1 MNVTEVL
8 AERAYKRV
16 SSKREE
22 ALLELPESDIN
33 NYLNDIYKLLQSE
46 KYYSYGVR
54 NLCFACEYKYTERY
68 SLSLLKQCILSS
80 RIFLYEEMLKC
91 IGIDLDEESD
101 LFESSQRAFYSLE
114 IDVTLTKEQ
123 KELYDLF
130 NSKRRLVVS
139 APTSF
144 GKSRITREIIA
155 HNSYKHIVV
164 VVPTNALLSETYF
177 TFRMDE
183 RLSKYNLIFSTHIEP
198 TTSDSIYIFTP
209 EKFDLY
215 SDEHDID
222 YDFFVFDEVYK
233 VDSSDKRS
241 SVFSNCL
248 YKAYKKECDYYLI
261 GPYFNKF
268 SEKFL
273 EKTGGH
279 FKKFETDIVQKIT
292 RNYFSEEEACLPTG
306 ILKKLKGKDSRL
318 KNAIKNL
325 DGQTIVYVSRK
336 DSAETRAK
344 IISESRKSEINNK
357 YLNQLVE
364 YISKNISRE
373 WQLISFLRKGVAF
386 HHAGVPKYIQTE
398 IVDLFNSGIIDVIV
412 CTPTLTEGVNTT
424 AKNVIFF
431 DTKKADIDLTGFEV
445 KNITGRSGR
454 FGQHFVGRAIFL
466 EEHVGQD
473 NIEEISYP
481 IFDYPNLPDE
491 DYIQIDA
498 SDLNKSGK
506 HRQQQIIE
514 IVSSYNIPLSVL
526 KKNKYVPFE
535 NQLELISKLRANP
548 LLKEQ
553 LDISSGLPV
562 KKQVDTIMG
571 LVHDVLFSESDKKEA
586 WTTANLSRFVKY
598 QIYKN
603 PSIKDLIRNHNAK
616 KEDTRIRNIL
626 ELVYRYFEFSLPK
639 YLMTFEN
646 LFNFVYGSKISLS
659 LMITH
664 LQYGSDETQD
674 ILLSDA
680 GLPKSIIS
688 YLSTK
693 LKGAKSISEIKR
705 KIEKNP
711 QILHGLSE
719 IELRMLSKRI

>member
-1 MNVTEVL
+1 MNVTEAL

-16 SSKREE
+16 SSKSEGD
-22 ALLELPESDIN
+22 LLELSGSDVN
-33 NYLNDIYKLLQSE
+33 NYLNDIFKLLQSE
-46 KYYSYGVR
+46 KHYSYGVR
-54 NLCFACEYKYTERY
+54 NLCFACEYKYTDRY

-80 RIFLYEEMLKC
+80 RIFLYEEMLKDV
-91 IGIDLDEESD
+91 GVDLDEESD

-114 IDVTLTKEQ
+114 SDVILTKEQ

-130 NSKRRLVVS
+130 NAKRRLVVS

-155 HNSYKHIVV
+155 HNSYKHVVV

-177 TFRMDE
+177 AFRMDE
-183 RLSKYNLIFSTHIEP
+183 RLSKYNLIFSTHVEP
-198 TTSDSIYIFTP
+198 TSSNSIYIFTP

-215 SDEHDID
+215 SDEHNID

-233 VDSSDKRS
+233 VDSSDKRA

-268 SEKFL
+268 SESFL

-292 RNYFSEEEACLPTG
+292 RNYFSEEEVCLPTST
-306 ILKKLKGKDSRL
+306 LKKLKGKDSRL
-318 KNAIKNL
+318 KNTITSL

-336 DSAETRAK
+336 DTAETRAK
-344 IISESRKSEINNK
+344 IVSESRKNEISDRN
-357 YLNQLVE
+357 LNQLIE
-364 YISKNISRE
+364 YISKNISKE
-373 WQLISFLRKGVAF
+373 WRLISFLRKGVAF

-424 AKNVIFF
+424 AKNVIFY

-466 EEHVGQD
+466 EEHVSQD

-481 IFDYPNLPDE
+481 IFDYKKLPDE

-498 SDLNKSGK
+498 GDLNSSGK
-506 HRQQQIIE
+506 QRQQQIINKAR
-514 IVSSYNIPLSVL
+514 SYNIPLSVL
-526 KKNKYVPFE
+526 KKNKYVSFE
-535 NQLELISKLRANP
+535 NQLELISKLRATP
-548 LLKEQ
+548 ILKEK
-553 LDISSGLPV
+553 LDVSFGLPV
-562 KKQVDTIMG
+562 KDQVDSIME

-586 WTTANLSRFVKY
+586 WTTRNLSRLVKF
-598 QIYKN
+598 QIYHN
-603 PSIKDLIRNHNAK
+603 PSIKELVKNHNAK

-646 LFNFVYGSKISLS
+646 LFNF
-659 LMITH
+659 
-664 LQYGSDETQD
+664 
-674 ILLSDA
+674 
-680 GLPKSIIS
+680 
-688 YLSTK
+688 
-693 LKGAKSISEIKR
+693 EIGR
-705 KIEKNP
+705 A
-711 QILHGLSE
+711 HV
-719 IELRMLSKRI
+719 